1 MTCVVVAGWV
11 AACDPGS
18 ATSIYSPAITSIELH
33 NMGGA
38 FTGDPPPPG
47 CVLDTG
53 TITLDTVAHALAW
66 DRCVLVGQTAQIS
79 SGNRAL
85 TDGEWSALVP
95 KLEALVLVDDY
106 SFCGVDTDQVIV
118 TVKTAMA
125 TTDYSE
131 SWHACQNKNKPLL
144 DYNAVYGLES
154 ALVAL
159 AQ

>member
-1 MTCVVVAGWV
+1 MRVAAIAVVFV

-53 TITLDTVAHALAW
+53 TITLDAVAHGLAW
-66 DRCVLVGQTAQIS
+66 DRCVAIGTAPNQTAQIT

-85 TDGEWSALVP
+85 TDPEWSALVP
-95 KLEALVLVDDY
+95 KL
-106 SFCGVDTDQVIV
+106 
-118 TVKTAMA
+118 
-125 TTDYSE
+125 
-131 SWHACQNKNKPLL
+131 
-144 DYNAVYGLES
+144 
-154 ALVAL
+154 
-159 AQ
+159 